1 MITVIAAVS
10 ENGVVG
16 YKNTIP
22 WPKEKIPR
30 DLPHFM
36 RQTINGILIMGKETF
51 LSMDK
56 IKKRTMI
63 VVSKTLGKTD
73 GIITVPTYTEAV
85 ERALDEMGAGSFPI
99 SAIGGTRLW
108 KEALENP
115 HTERALITRVHDAF
129 EGDTY
134 FPEDSLCN
142 NFSLFYKDAWKEKE
156 EGMISST
163 LQIWKRK

>member
-1 MITVIAAVS
+1 MITIIAAVS

-36 RQTINGILIMGKETF
+36 RQTIHGVLIMGKETF
-51 LSMDK
+51 LSMG
-56 IKKRTMI
+56 ILPKRTMI
-63 VVSKTLGKTD
+63 VVSKTLGKI
-73 GIITVPTYTEAV
+73 GGVITVPTYTEAV
-85 ERALDEMGAGSFPI
+85 ERALNDMGAGSFPI

-108 KEALENP
+108 EEALENP
-115 HTERALITRVHDAF
+115 NTSRALITRIHDAF
-129 EGDTY
+129 EGDTF
-134 FPEDSLCN
+134 FPEDSLRN
-142 NFSLFYKDAWKEKE
+142 NFSLFYKDAWKEKG
-156 EGMISST
+156 EGMLSST

>member
-36 RQTINGILIMGKETF
+36 RQTINGALIMGKETF
-51 LSMDK
+51 LSMG
-56 IKKRTMI
+56 ILPKRIMI
-63 VVSKTLGKTD
+63 VVSKTLGETS
-73 GIITVPTYTEAV
+73 GIITVPTYKEAV
-85 ERALDEMGAGSFPI
+85 ERALDERGAGSFPI

-108 KEALENP
+108 QEALEHP
-115 HTERALITRVHDAF
+115 QTGRALITRVHDAF
-129 EGDTY
+129 EGDTF
-134 FPEDSLCN
+134 FPEESLYN
-142 NFSLFYKDAWKEKE
+142 NFSLFYKDSWKEKD
-156 EGMISST
+156 EGMLSST